1 LDRIGRTDREI
12 SGHHQILLGYSL
24 EIGAKQSECWRY
36 EILTTSLTNT
46 KSPLI
51 DAKAVSGECVRATV
65 TGVDLTGLMFRHSAT
80 ILMLDGRNCEFRSK
94 SQPELDGSILVEF
107 EYPGADPKRRISQA
121 RVRSSYLELD
131 GDFYRVSVELEVA
144 QPVKVEP
151 NRIETQ
157 TPVKQSASPI
167 IPTGGPAGGAES
179 KRDPVIVHDALHL
192 TPNSIG
198 IPQALPR
205 ANQEN
210 SAPVR
215 SGIRELVP
223 RTETDEQSVREA
235 VKSAVAFEIKQHI
248 HVLKTWISS
257 EIEKTVPAIVS
268 ASVEKMIPETVEKQI
283 SIDRQNIIQAV
294 HSDVARQVGERIAES
309 VELRTALETMA
320 TTFFQEQ
327 TELSRSAGARVEQE
341 LSSRATTIIQSVEQS
356 FAEMEERINV
366 ARADMEVA
374 LTGTRTLKQE
384 IEDGM
389 RPLQET
395 FEQLNNAERAGIESF
410 KRQADAQ
417 LNLCA
422 AEFENQL
429 ARISAERAAQFA
441 LEVEVAMTRAQNL
454 KQKLENGIRPLQ
466 ETLEQLNN
474 AERAG
479 MERFQRHAAAQLSTG
494 VAQFEEQ
501 LTKISVERAVQFS
514 MEVEARLAPHQ
525 QCADETVDKL
535 GAVLKLVQG
544 TARVQQERLTEH
556 SRATVANFE
565 KEIRALLLRLAG
577 SDER

>member
-1 LDRIGRTDREI
+1 M
-12 SGHHQILLGYSL
+12 
-24 EIGAKQSECWRY
+24 
-36 EILTTSLTNT
+36 TTSITNT

-51 DAKAVSGECVRATV
+51 DGKAVSGECVRATV
-65 TGVDLTGLMFRHSAT
+65 TGVDVMGVMFRHSAT
-80 ILMLDGRNCEFRSK
+80 VLMLDGRGCEFRSK

-131 GDFYRVSVELEVA
+131 GDLYRVSVELEVA
-144 QPVKVEP
+144 QPVKVDP
-151 NRIETQ
+151 NRAETQ
-157 TPVKQSASPI
+157 PAVRVAEQPVPI
-167 IPTGGPAGGAES
+167 PITPAGGVES
-179 KRDPVIVHDALHL
+179 KRDPVIVHDGLHL

-210 SAPVR
+210 GAPVR

-223 RTETDEQSVREA
+223 RTETEEPSVREA
-235 VKSAVAFEIKQHI
+235 VKSAVTSEIKQHI
-248 HVLKTWISS
+248 NVLKAWISG

-320 TTFFQEQ
+320 KTFFEEQ

-356 FAEMEERINV
+356 FAEMEARINV

-374 LTGTRTLKQE
+374 LTATQTLKQG

-395 FEQLNNAERAGIESF
+395 LAQLNDAERAGIESF
-410 KRQADAQ
+410 KRQADAR
-417 LNLCA
+417 LSTCA

-429 ARISAERAAQFA
+429 ARISLERAAQFA
-441 LEVEVAMTRAQNL
+441 LEMEVAMARAQNL
-454 KQKLENGIRPLQ
+454 KQELENGIRPLH

-501 LTKISVERAVQFS
+501 LTKISVERAVHFA
-514 MEVEARLAPHQ
+514 MEVEGRLAPHR

-535 GAVLKLVQG
+535 GAVLQLVQG

-556 SRATVANFE
+556 SRTTVANFE

-577 SDER
+577 AER